1 MENKAEFV
9 EKYLKPLLIAANVEV
24 IDAVYEKQGYEEIVR
39 ITFLGGGTR
48 VKNVSCDSL
57 IALSRDVLKGL

>member
-24 IDAVYEKQGYEEIVR
+24 FDAVYEKQGGEEIVR
-39 ITFLGGGTR
+39 ITFWDGGTHE
-48 VKNVSCDSL
+48 KNVSCDSL
-57 IALSRDVLKGL
+57 IALSIDVLKGL

>member
-9 EKYLKPLLIAANVEV
+9 EKYLKPLLIAANVEA
-24 IDAVYEKQGYEEIVR
+24 IDAVYEKQGYEERVI
-39 ITFLGGGTR
+39 ITFLGGGTH
-48 VKNVSCDSL
+48 VKNVTADSL

>member
-9 EKYLKPLLIAANVEV
+9 EKYLKPLLIATNVEV

-48 VKNVSCDSL
+48 VKNVSYDSL
-57 IALSRDVLKGL
+57 IALSRDVLNGL

>member
-39 ITFLGGGTR
+39 ITFLGGGSY

>member
-24 IDAVYEKQGYEEIVR
+24 IDAVYEKQEGEEIVR
-39 ITFLGGGTR
+39 ITFWGGGTHE
-48 VKNVSCDSL
+48 KNVSCDSL

>member
-24 IDAVYEKQGYEEIVR
+24 IDAVYERQGYEEIVR
-39 ITFLGGGTR
+39 ITFLAT
-48 VKNVSCDSL
+48 
-57 IALSRDVLKGL
+57 A